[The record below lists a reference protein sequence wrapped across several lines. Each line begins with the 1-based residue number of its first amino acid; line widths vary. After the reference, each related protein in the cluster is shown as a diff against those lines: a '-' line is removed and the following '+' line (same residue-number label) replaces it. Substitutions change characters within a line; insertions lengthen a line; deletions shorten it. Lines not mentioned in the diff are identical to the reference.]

1 LLFTETLRYI
11 GGSGLVNFMRGE
23 STSNC
28 GSHGDILVNPSKW
41 GLFLPAP
48 STLQQYSAP
57 VKIYSILNKTNILE
71 IIQGLP
77 SSCIDGGICFDEIE
91 LRHGLTYYRG
101 EIVGLKEG
109 PITKEN
115 FDNYLTQS
123 EGLFNFFSTK
133 KNFFFQTD
141 QQDFCFEFFFVQ
153 IQKFNKTDQ
162 LDFFS
167 FFLFLFLCFNFSTVF
182 LMILFSMVLGEING
196 KLATKALQ
204 FFFVSTDGKCSLPL
218 GFIPT
223 TGITGQEI
231 VGEVLNLISIFQEQE
246 IEIHWTSSD
255 GFQANRDFLEKIKS
269 VYPNFLHFF
278 DYEHLLKNL
287 RNALINTRI
296 QWPGHDN
303 PFSMRDLYDFSVT
316 HPQFRNY
323 FKHDV
328 FPVDKMIIKPVIDL
342 LNVDFIDFLKNSES
356 TQEIKGLVSYFEF
369 MKEFYEVFRV
379 NENWERKEKRI
390 TELLKIIQKL
400 DNSGLSCHLI
410 FELNLTLKK
419 FTNSQKKL
427 P

>member
-1 LLFTETLRYI
+1 
-11 GGSGLVNFMRGE
+11 
-23 STSNC
+23 
-28 GSHGDILVNPSKW
+28 
-41 GLFLPAP
+41 
-48 STLQQYSAP
+48 
-57 VKIYSILNKTNILE
+57 
-71 IIQGLP
+71 
-77 SSCIDGGICFDEIE
+77 
-91 LRHGLTYYRG
+91 
-101 EIVGLKEG
+101 
-109 PITKEN
+109 
-115 FDNYLTQS
+115 
-123 EGLFNFFSTK
+123 
-133 KNFFFQTD
+133 
-141 QQDFCFEFFFVQ
+141 
-153 IQKFNKTDQ
+153 
-162 LDFFS
+162 
-167 FFLFLFLCFNFSTVF
+167 
-182 LMILFSMVLGEING
+182 MILFSMVLGEING

-410 FELNLTLKK
+410 FELNLTLKNLLILKKNYPDVELFSVFSTLIVENFFSCVRQKVYYCNLLEYSYTHNRAFMELAKKNSLDYNYPYRKTPAGKCYNNQVGISFNVKTLMAFNRMIKNYEKKENQGKGEEDKEWRERAKILVDK
-419 FTNSQKKL
+419 FRCADKRLLNRESNCKKNSNDVEIVKVRYFFFL
-427 P
+427 FLFF